1 MAKWYYIFQF
11 QSVGNWLANDS
22 LSYAK
27 VLNSLSWNGWSRE
40 PNKIDSLARDRV
52 GLRGYYNKIMR
63 TGEKVEWVLDMI
75 NSCCRWTMF
84 RHGSRW
90 SCPPLF
96 HGQDPFVSIP
106 WRTNFLANKLVNL
119 RCNTLSI
126 LVSLHDA

>member
-1 MAKWYYIFQF
+1 MVKRYYLRIYYKSVNFIFQ
-11 QSVGNWLANDS
+11 SLRNWLANDS

-84 RHGSRW
+84 RHARV
-90 SCPPLF
+90 
-96 HGQDPFVSIP
+96 DP
-106 WRTNFLANKLVNL
+106 AL
-119 RCNTLSI
+119 RCSTDRILSFPFRGEQI
-126 LVSLHDA
+126 FWQTN